1 MFPLSSVS
9 GQLAFYKYIYMY
21 VHIQYCIHTFILAK
35 NRGHVN
41 LAHVHQDARAH
52 SDPVKR
58 RDLGLNKIMVMV
70 YQRTYQRTQGFQ
82 EVNDVLSCIFSIVHP
97 E

>member
-1 MFPLSSVS
+1 MFPPSSVS

-58 RDLGLNKIMVMV
+58 RDLGLNKMMVMV
-70 YQRTYQRTQGFQ
+70 YQRTYQRTILKDSKRSMTF
-82 EVNDVLSCIFSIVHP
+82 CHAFFS
-97 E
+97 